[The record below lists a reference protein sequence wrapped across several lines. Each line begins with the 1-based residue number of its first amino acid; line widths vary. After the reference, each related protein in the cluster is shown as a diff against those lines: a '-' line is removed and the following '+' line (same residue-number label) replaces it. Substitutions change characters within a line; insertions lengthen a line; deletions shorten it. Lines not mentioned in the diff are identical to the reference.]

1 MNNQFNEWIS
11 RHNEMIKKLTNI
23 NNENSVKIRWKGV
36 KVNNYRKNWQYSIT
50 KEVIGMHEVIDPY
63 DWNLDVEENPDFKEW
78 EQEIKNRKEK
88 NND

>member
-1 MNNQFNEWIS
+1 M
-11 RHNEMIKKLTNI
+11 
-23 NNENSVKIRWKGV
+23 
-36 KVNNYRKNWQYSIT
+36 NNYRKNWQYSIT
-50 KEVIGMHEVIDPY
+50 KEVIGVHEVIEPY